1 MLSGRKV
8 KVKVKMKMNKL
19 QKKILVIL
27 LLLCLLTPIGIL
39 LPAFFNT
46 GDAWGE
52 WSAQTVKEL
61 VGYVPKGLEKYSDIW
76 KAPLT
81 DYSVKREDSSIVHRS
96 GYYLVSGIIGA
107 TITYIAMLLITGL
120 IIRNGE

>member
-1 MLSGRKV
+1 MLSGREV
-8 KVKVKMKMNKL
+8 NMRTNKL

-39 LPAFFNT
+39 LPTFFNT

-61 VGYVPKGLEKYSDIW
+61 VGYVPKGLAKYSDVW